1 MRFFRFSYY
10 IIGILTFIIWI
21 VDALY
26 VSLYGNPMLI
36 HAYYKIKTLTP
47 YQKKLMQER
56 VKFYSMLNPSH
67 KKYFEHR
74 LATFMESYQFIGRGG
89 YEVTDETKITIG
101 AVYVMMTFGMRKY
114 ITNVFD
120 KIVVYPSEFFSKAHS
135 RNHKGEFNFRYKTIV
150 FSWDDFLSG
159 LAEKEDNLNLGVH
172 EFTHVLS
179 FHGKISNDYS
189 AKIFNKMHSEVLSYI
204 KTPENAKKIQA
215 NKYFRS
221 YAFTN
226 SYEFIAVMMES
237 FFESPKEFKMRFP
250 ELYVMVVKM
259 INYKAFSNFL

>member
-10 IIGILTFIIWI
+10 HRNFDLYHLDCRCALRLPLWESNVDSCLLQNKNVNALSEE
-21 VDALY
+21 VDA
-26 VSLYGNPMLI
+26 GAGEI
-36 HAYYKIKTLTP
+36 
-47 YQKKLMQER
+47 
-56 VKFYSMLNPSH
+56 YSMLNPSH

-120 KIVVYPSEFFSKAHS
+120 KIVVYLSEFFSKAHG
-135 RNHKGEFNFRYKTIV
+135 RNHKGEFNFRYRTIV

-179 FHGKISNDYS
+179 FHGKISND
-189 AKIFNKMHSEVLSYI
+189 
-204 KTPENAKKIQA
+204 
-215 NKYFRS
+215 
-221 YAFTN
+221 
-226 SYEFIAVMMES
+226 
-237 FFESPKEFKMRFP
+237 
-250 ELYVMVVKM
+250 
-259 INYKAFSNFL
+259 